1 MITLKRILRYLFY
14 TIKENRGKTIMLL
27 CAIAL
32 LYPIY
37 NCNPDLKEKVKVI
50 TSFKYGVNTCY
61 VYYSESSFS
70 VLKFDKE
77 QPISSD
83 GYITIDTDNIWLIIS
98 WAAFIILCI
107 ILIIAS
113 IIYDRDTDWGFED
126 RWDKVLHRD
135 IVCEFEDGYYYYI
148 LDNKLLCKSESKK
161 NNLFS
166 EIDDY
171 RMSPNLFIEFETK
184 KNKRNNKLNDILDK

>member
-1 MITLKRILRYLFY
+1 MFMI
-14 TIKENRGKTIMLL
+14 L

-32 LYPIY
+32 LYPIF
-37 NCNPDLKEKVKVI
+37 NCNYDLKEQAKVI
-50 TSFKYGVNTCY
+50 TTFKYGVNTYY
-61 VYYSESSFS
+61 VIPYSGDSNSFK
-70 VLKFDKE
+70 VLDFAKE